1 MSSGDLL
8 FLNPV
13 TKSRICALRNVSH
26 GKLQNKFCGCLGF
39 VCLFS
44 VLFYLLFCRQ
54 SLGLLRFKEMGE
66 EGKVNKPLV
75 FDLLCSFHSCFG
87 TICFAV
93 S

>member
-8 FLNPV
+8 FLNPRHKKQDLCFEKCQPWKTAEQV
-13 TKSRICALRNVSH
+13 LWLF
-26 GKLQNKFCGCLGF
+26 G

-44 VLFYLLFCRQ
+44 VLFYLLFCRR